1 MTTRTNPAAGAL
13 QAANA
18 LRRSVSHLARH
29 LRTLRADHG
38 VSLGKVSLLARLHRA
53 GRPMTATELAARERL
68 QPQSLTR
75 LIADLEQRGLI
86 RRTPDEADRRHLWID
101 IAPKGSELL
110 RSDARRQNAWLARAM
125 AERLTPAERDTLR
138 AAAALLERLADED

>member
-29 LRTLRADHG
+29 LRTLRADHM
-38 VSLGKVSLLARLHRA
+38 SLGKVSLLARLHRA
-53 GRPMTATELAARERL
+53 GRPMTATQLAARERL

-86 RRTPDEADRRHLWID
+86 RRTPDESDRRHLWID

-110 RSDARRQNAWLARAM
+110 RADARRQNAWLARAM
-125 AERLTPAERDTLR
+125 AERLTPAERDTLH